1 MEKMITQFNK
11 EHLINEFQT
20 VVTNA
25 EELLKATANISGDQL
40 AAIRNKAEKSLTVAK
55 SMMLDTQNELL
66 TKTRETAQVTDVYV
80 HENPWRV
87 IGFAASLGVVVGL
100 LIGHRK

>member
-1 MEKMITQFNK
+1 MEKTITQFNK

-40 AAIRNKAEKSLTVAK
+40 AAIRIKAEKSLTIAK
-55 SMMLDTQNELL
+55 SLMLDTQNELL
-66 TKTRETAQVTDVYV
+66 TKTRETAQVTNAYV
-80 HENPWRV
+80 HENPWRA

>member
-11 EHLINEFQT
+11 EHLINEFQS

-40 AAIRNKAEKSLTVAK
+40 AAIRSKAEKSLTVAK
-55 SMMLDTQNELL
+55 SMMLDTQNQLVKK
-66 TKTRETAQVTDVYV
+66 TKETVKVTDVYV
-80 HENPWRV
+80 HDNPWRV
-87 IGFAASLGVVVGL
+87 IGFAASFGVLVGL